1 MEMRAGMI
9 DFSKWPPTEVARY
22 RKLIRDIRRDLDK
35 LKKERAAG
43 ANVPESIINMFE
55 EFLEEREE
63 RTPH

>member
-1 MEMRAGMI
+1 MI
-9 DFSKWPPTEVARY
+9 DLSVWLPAEVARY

-43 ANVPESIINMFE
+43 ANVPASIVNMVE

-63 RTPH
+63 RASH